1 MDGWLRINM
10 YILLTKVRLRLAIET
25 LASAGLNGSGWVLD
39 GSGWIW
45 MDLDGS
51 GWIWM
56 DLDGF
61 GWIWMDL
68 DGFVRLFVGLL
79 SCIQL
84 IGDNFLLYENLI
96 MCA

>member
-1 MDGWLRINM
+1 M
-10 YILLTKVRLRLAIET
+10 
-25 LASAGLNGSGWVLD
+25 GLYGFEWV
-39 GSGWIW
+39 
-45 MDLDGS
+45 
-51 GWIWM
+51 WM

-61 GWIWMDL
+61 WMDL